1 MRISQQLRSAAIGI
15 LVVGSSS
22 LVSVYL
28 NSQGND
34 SKVVNYAGIV
44 RGGTQRLIK
53 LELAQQPNDLLIE
66 KQDKLVNGLINGDL
80 SLGLPAATDLE
91 FKNQIEKVATA
102 WQDLKQKIVVL
113 RRDSKTKAD
122 LLDASEKYF
131 ELADRAVSAAEK
143 YSTDKAERLRVVQIA
158 IFAASLLLLI
168 KIWMT
173 VNQITN
179 IFKQSTNDITQSSE
193 QINLVVVEQE
203 KCINQQALS
212 VGKTTQLMSGL
223 KELT

>member
-53 LELAQQPNDLLIE
+53 LELAQRPNDLLIE
-66 KQDKLVNGLINGDL
+66 KQDKLVNGLINGDRV
-80 SLGLPAATDLE
+80 LGLPAATDPE
-91 FKNQIEKVATA
+91 FKTQIETVATA
-102 WQDLKQKIVVL
+102 WQDLKQKIVTF
-113 RRDSKTKAD
+113 RQDSKTKAD

-131 ELADRAVSAAEK
+131 DLADRAVFAAEK
-143 YSTDKAERLRVVQIA
+143 YSTEKAERLRVIQIA

-168 KIWMT
+168 KIWTT
-173 VNQITN
+173 VTQITN
-179 IFKQSTNDITQSSE
+179 TFKKSTSDITQSSE
-193 QINLVVVEQE
+193 QIALVVIKQE
-203 KCINQQALS
+203 KGMALHYL
-212 VGKTTQLMSGL
+212 VC
-223 KELT
+223 